1 MSFTKYILKIYG
13 LYLCFLKVK
22 NITSDTI
29 GQSIINHAAE
39 SAGDVSNYHK
49 DNSVLK
55 FLYIESDVIID
66 GQNAKVK
73 ITIKKS
79 PQKNKFWVHHVYIEN
94 GAGSYSAVNS
104 KVHKTAYTSSST
116 EDRIAQNGQSVK
128 KDTESYSIPAEEDF
142 DKYELSSEE
151 KEFIEKF
158 SNREYNNRGWAS
170 LLFSQEDAS
179 LLNEY
184 FAQRFKLNHKDSG
197 ITLGDGTKVIEVNN
211 KIVFA
216 GGTFNDPIIYCVLVV
231 NAENNTDFEYL
242 KELYLEQNDYRQLK
256 KETVYSWYRDIQE
269 ISGEEIFRVF
279 ARRDYIQTQRTTEGR
294 QPPILPN
301 SWRGFG
307 YSKEQHRRGSYK
319 SKNKRFEIRFDDDVD
334 YSIPSETSDIYDRY
348 DRGEISREELT
359 AALQKEWMKAGEQY
373 GTYEHCACCL
383 LHR

>member
-1 MSFTKYILKIYG
+1 M
-13 LYLCFLKVK
+13 
-22 NITSDTI
+22 
-29 GQSIINHAAE
+29 
-39 SAGDVSNYHK
+39 
-49 DNSVLK
+49 
-55 FLYIESDVIID
+55 
-66 GQNAKVK
+66 
-73 ITIKKS
+73 
-79 PQKNKFWVHHVYIEN
+79 YIEN

-116 EDRIAQNGQSVK
+116 EDRIAQNGPSVK

-319 SKNKRFEIRFDDDVD
+319 AKNKRFEIRFDDDVD

-373 GTYEHCACCL
+373 GTYEPGEKDSTGIRTPKQVTDGKNVRRFVRTILESGALTDEATEL
-383 LHR
+383 LGKGVLMGDFSYDPISDKEAMSYAESLNTGEAETRWKNLMLMILKQIYNLNI